1 MTTVCNS
8 VKNTKAIK
16 TKRFWESFRCICIYC
31 KNVSSI
37 EVAIQELSWGGGGG
51 GEEGTSH
58 LIKIWVKNTLAR
70 VKLSW
75 NEVQGAVELI
85 ISCTEVLTL
94 FSDEHSGN
102 VEFKWKKEF

>member
-1 MTTVCNS
+1 MHMY
-8 VKNTKAIK
+8 
-16 TKRFWESFRCICIYC
+16 CIYC

-37 EVAIQELSWGGGGG
+37 EVAIQELSWGGEGG
-51 GEEGTSH
+51 SH
-58 LIKIWVKNTLAR
+58 VIKVWVKNTLAR

-94 FSDEHSGN
+94 LSDEHFGN
-102 VEFKWKKEF
+102 VEIKWTKKF

>member
-1 MTTVCNS
+1 MHMY
-8 VKNTKAIK
+8 
-16 TKRFWESFRCICIYC
+16 CIYC

-51 GEEGTSH
+51 RASH
-58 LIKIWVKNTLAR
+58 VIKVWVKNTLAR

-94 FSDEHSGN
+94 LSDEHLGN
-102 VEFKWKKEF
+102 VEIKWKKKF